1 MSTPQQPYI
10 PRKSPVVGKDRLV
23 SDDWDRSCLQPLLQ
37 AVNLLQTTVLSG
49 PDADPNGIVIGS
61 PGYLY
66 RALGPSVTA
75 SKLYVKE
82 SGVDTDTGW
91 VLK

>member
-1 MSTPQQPYI
+1 MSALPYI
-10 PRKSPVVGKDRLV
+10 PRTSRVITADGLLSMDY
-23 SDDWDRSCLQPLLQ
+23 DRSCLQPLIN
-37 AVNLLQTTVLSG
+37 AVNALTTTILSG

-66 RALGPSVTA
+66 RALGPSVVT
-75 SKLYVKE
+75 SQLWVKE

-91 VLK
+91 VGK